1 MVKKLKSPR
10 RLAALAIFAVIA
22 MSAFGFAAANT
33 GPGATNAGSSSDA
46 ISGFTI
52 TNVHYQNSGPDLTN
66 VSFDLAPA
74 ATSVNAKVTA
84 SGSYATC
91 SLSAIT
97 GGSHASC
104 GISGVTVLAADQ
116 LSIVAVQ

>member
-22 MSAFGFAAANT
+22 MSAFGFAAANV
-33 GPGATNAGSSSDA
+33 GPGTTNAGSSQDT

-74 ATSVNAKVTA
+74 ATSVSAKVTVA
-84 SGSYATC
+84 GSFVPC
-91 SLSAIT
+91 SLSPIS